1 MSNIEPRWVLK
12 DLGNLSDGLTSAGIG
27 VEAIGRLLNESELSA
42 DDTNGLQQ
50 AIMALGDYVR
60 RVGYEIHE
68 ASGKLSGGAK

>member
-27 VEAIGRLLNESELSA
+27 VEAIGRLLNESELNA
-42 DDTNGLQQ
+42 DDTNGLQL

-60 RVGYEIHE
+60 RAGYKIHE
-68 ASGKLSGGAK
+68 ASEKLSGGAK